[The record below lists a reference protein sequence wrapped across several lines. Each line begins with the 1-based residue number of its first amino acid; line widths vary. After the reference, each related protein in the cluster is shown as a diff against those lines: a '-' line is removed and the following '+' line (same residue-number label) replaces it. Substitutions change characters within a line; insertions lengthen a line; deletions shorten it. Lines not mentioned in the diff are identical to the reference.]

1 MRIAT
6 TVSNWVVRVLGVF
19 QIVLGI
25 LIWTGNALT
34 FTSLHITSGLVLVLA
49 LWVLAGI
56 ALAAGVAPGLSI
68 VVFLWGVLVIVFGL
82 VQTRLLVG
90 DLHWII
96 RVLHLLIGLSAIGQA
111 EGLAQR
117 IKQRSR
123 AGAPAPAA

>member
-1 MRIAT
+1 MLIAT
-6 TVSNWVVRVLGVF
+6 TVASWVVRILGVF
-19 QIVLGI
+19 QIVVGVLF
-25 LIWTGNALT
+25 WTGNALT
-34 FTSLHITSGLVLVLA
+34 LTSLHITSGVVLVVA

-56 ALAAGVAPGLSI
+56 ALAAGVAPGLPI
-68 VVFLWGVLVIVFGL
+68 VVFLWGLLVIAFGL
-82 VQTRLLVG
+82 TQTRLLAG

-117 IKQRSR
+117 IRPRLR